1 MTWSEARPKCISLIL
16 VLLCSFLKG
25 GMHFCF
31 AFPLVTIMTK
41 LWKRWLYFVGILAL
55 LTVDLCLDYGEMAE
69 DVLEMARNL
78 QLVNVDFVTLLEYS
92 SLCTTGGSNHIE
104 DLKRGVLVTVLLLI
118 FIGSIYLLASIFFEI
133 RKTIK
138 DEHVNLFE
146 LFEFL
151 VVS

>member
-1 MTWSEARPKCISLIL
+1 
-16 VLLCSFLKG
+16 
-25 GMHFCF
+25 
-31 AFPLVTIMTK
+31 MTK